1 MKECTLCQELEPGD
15 TLYKVSDWD
24 GGIGY
29 EYIRNIKYC
38 PICGAK
44 LIAWEERLKLI
55 KEARKNE
62 TERNN

>member
-15 TLYKVSDWD
+15 TLYKGSDWD

-29 EYIRNIKYC
+29 DYIRNIKYC

-44 LIAWEERLKLI
+44 LITWEERLELA

-62 TERNN
+62 VKRDN

>member
-1 MKECTLCQELEPGD
+1 MKECILCQELEPGD

-62 TERNN
+62 TEGNN